1 MWEYKKCLEYPVNI
15 TKPDVKFSELLI
27 NAIGGYAGELAAAI
41 RYLMQASTMPDT
53 LGRTLLT
60 EIGTEEMAHVEILY
74 AMINQLTS
82 KAKVNDY
89 KKEEPKKYT
98 INKKGIYPTDSNG
111 NPFTVTYI
119 ASTGD
124 VLADLSEN
132 MAAEEKARASYESL
146 MDLTDNPEIL
156 APLSFLRQREIVH
169 FERFK
174 ELYEHYKNTKCH

>member
-74 AMINQLTS
+74 AMMNQLTS
-82 KAKVNDY
+82 KATYNDF
-89 KKEEPKKYT
+89 KKEASKTYS
-98 INKKGIYPTDSNG
+98 INKKGIYPTDSKG
-111 NPFTVTYI
+111 NPFTVTYL

-156 APLSFLRQREIVH
+156 GPLSFLRQREIVH

-174 ELYEHYKNTKCH
+174 ELYNHYKNNKCY